1 MCFFKNSNGDSLVV
15 QWLILWAKSYTS
27 RLERIVE
34 SFASTRDAW
43 NFVFPLA
50 QPTCLSRSLSLAP
63 VLFVQPFMFFSHARG
78 VALPEALLCPYLPT
92 ALRPVVASWHL
103 LTPLI
108 KNSKRA
114 KCQILWVLSYFPCI
128 SSFSEL
134 NAICNHFSLSWLVSH
149 LVPFAL
155 AFLDLLNQPC
165 FITYT
170 YSAVPIKLLTWN
182 WLSKLFSP
190 GVGLILVLLK

>member
-1 MCFFKNSNGDSLVV
+1 MNFSCLLFSTCSVYSCPVLFQSLVELCLHSSSAYLPFSV
-15 QWLILWAKSYTS
+15 P
-27 RLERIVE
+27 
-34 SFASTRDAW
+34 
-43 NFVFPLA
+43 FP
-50 QPTCLSRSLSLAP
+50 SLP
-63 VLFVQPFMFFSHARG
+63 VLFVQPFVFFLHARG
-78 VALPEALLCPYLPT
+78 VALPEARLCPSLPN
-92 ALRPVVASWHL
+92 ALRPVIAAWHL

-114 KCQILWVLSYFPCI
+114 KCQILRVLFYFPFF

-134 NAICNHFSLSWLVSH
+134 SAVCNHFSLSWLVSH

-170 YSAVPIKLLTWN
+170 YSAVPIKLLT
-182 WLSKLFSP
+182 
-190 GVGLILVLLK
+190 